1 MRWETGERDGR
12 PRSREERFRLS
23 RELAQLVEGQKE
35 YLHGGSGVKHWGEV
49 GMRVERLWEASHS
62 G

>member
-1 MRWETGERDGR
+1 MRWEMGERNGR

-35 YLHGGSGVKHWGEV
+35 YLRCRSGVKHWGRV
-49 GMRVERLWEASHS
+49 GVRVERLWEAGHR